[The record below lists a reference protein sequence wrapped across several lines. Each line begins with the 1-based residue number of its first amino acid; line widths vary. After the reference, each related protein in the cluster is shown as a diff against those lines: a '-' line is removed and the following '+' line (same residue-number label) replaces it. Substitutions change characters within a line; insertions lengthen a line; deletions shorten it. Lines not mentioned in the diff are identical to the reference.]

1 VNAIDSTKHKVRI
14 LIADDH
20 PIFRSGLRRLLESAP
35 SFSVVGEAADGKQAV
50 ALAQEL
56 KPDILLL
63 DVAMPGTTG
72 LDALRELSA
81 SGMAV
86 RTLLLTASIDRRQ
99 TLEALQLGASGVV
112 LKGAETDLLFK
123 SIQSVMAGQ
132 YWIGRDCV
140 ADIAQTLRELKP
152 LPSAGARQKNYG
164 LTPRELEVV
173 AAIVSGCSNR
183 EVAQQFS
190 ISELTVK
197 HHLRR
202 IFDKV
207 GVYSRLELALFA
219 LHHHL
224 VESEAAEPAWTD
236 SARSACS
243 GTPQAHS

>member
-1 VNAIDSTKHKVRI
+1 MNEMDSTKPKIRI

-20 PIFRSGLRRLLESAP
+20 PIFRSGLRRLLESVP
-35 SFSVVGEAADGKQAV
+35 KFSVVGEAADGKQAA
-50 ALAQEL
+50 ALTQRL
-56 KPDILLL
+56 KPDVLLL
-63 DVAMPGTTG
+63 DVAMPGATG
-72 LDALRELSA
+72 LDALRELSG
-81 SGMAV
+81 SGTAV
-86 RTLLLTASIDRRQ
+86 RTILLTASIDRRQ

-123 SIQSVMAGQ
+123 SIDSVMAGQ

-140 ADIAQTLRELKP
+140 ADIAQALRDLRPEI
-152 LPSAGARQKNYG
+152 SEAARQETYG

-173 AAIVSGCSNR
+173 SAVVTGCTNK
-183 EVAQQFS
+183 EIAQQFS

-219 LHHHL
+219 THHHL
-224 VESEAAEPAWTD
+224 VKNEAAEHA
-236 SARSACS
+236 
-243 GTPQAHS
+243 

>member
-1 VNAIDSTKHKVRI
+1 VQSCGRTSVPGAGTRI
-14 LIADDH
+14 PFGA
-20 PIFRSGLRRLLESAP
+20 GLT
-35 SFSVVGEAADGKQAV
+35 VVGEAADGQQAV

-56 KPDILLL
+56 QPDLLLL
-63 DVAMPGTTG
+63 DVAMPGATG

-81 SGMAV
+81 SGTVV
-86 RTLLLTASIDRRQ
+86 RTILLTASLDRRQ
-99 TLEALQLGASGVV
+99 TLEALQFGASGIV

-123 SIQSVMAGQ
+123 SIESVMAGQ

-140 ADIAQTLRELKP
+140 ADIAQTLRELKS
-152 LPSAGARQKNYG
+152 LPSDGARQKNYG
-164 LTPRELEVV
+164 LTARELEIV
-173 AAIVSGCSNR
+173 AAIVSGCTNR

-224 VESEAAEPAWTD
+224 VESEVVEAASTG
-236 SARSACS
+236 STRSAS
-243 GTPQAHS
+243 SDRPQAH